1 MLQYFPQQHNKICV
15 AQGVVRG
22 ARVERQFQIMSMVI
36 SLIVLGTLL
45 NILLVVKV
53 KNFGD
58 INRSYEM
65 ELVLK
70 PISRKG

>member
-15 AQGVVRG
+15 ARGVVKG
-22 ARVERQFQIMSMVI
+22 SQAESQFHIMSMVI

-58 INRSYEM
+58 INKSFEM
-65 ELVLK
+65 K
-70 PISRKG
+70 